1 MNIEITRTTN
11 PRQKPEMKGIRFGT
25 YFSDH
30 MFLMNYTEGKG
41 WYNPR
46 IVPYGTIELEPS
58 AMVFHYAQ
66 EIFEGM
72 KAYRTEKGNI
82 QLFRPMDN
90 IERFNNSGVKL
101 CIPHIPE
108 EDFLQALKT
117 LVEVDKDWVPSEPD
131 TSLYIRPFAIALD
144 AQLGVH
150 VAKNYLFCIITCP
163 VGAYYPEGLNP
174 VKIAVEAREVRAVRG
189 GTGFTKCGGNYAASL
204 HASHEAGKK
213 GFSQVLWL
221 DGVEQKYIEE
231 VGAMNVMFKIGGKIV
246 TPSLE
251 KGTVLPGVTRRTA
264 IAILRHWGYEVEERD
279 ISIDELVE
287 AADNGT
293 LEEAWGTGTAAVISP
308 IGDRHRRRHLP
319 HRRNLLPGQGA
330 CDRRLPDRRADPEA
344 VRHHHRHPVG
354 QGGGSLRLGRPRL
367 LSHSA
372 NKKLRT
378 KARSF
383 FVSVSVC
390 RWRRS
395 PGGSAGRGGSP
406 GRPRSEGRPS

>member
-1 MNIEITRTTN
+1 MDITITRTTN
-11 PRQKPEMKGIRFGT
+11 PRKKPEMKGIPFGT

-30 MFLMNYTEGKG
+30 MFMMNYTEGKG
-41 WYNPR
+41 WYDPR

-101 CIPHIPE
+101 CVPHIPE

-117 LVEVDKDWVPSEPD
+117 LVEVDKDWVPSEPN

-144 AQLGVH
+144 PQLGVH

-221 DGVEQKYIEE
+221 DGVEQKYRHERH
-231 VGAMNVMFKIGGKIV
+231 VQDQRQDHHPV
-246 TPSLE
+246 
-251 KGTVLPGVTRRTA
+251 PGEGHGPA
-264 IAILRHWGYEVEERD
+264 
-279 ISIDELVE
+279 
-287 AADNGT
+287 
-293 LEEAWGTGTAAVISP
+293 
-308 IGDRHRRRHLP
+308 RRHPP
-319 HRRNLLPGQGA
+319 HRPG
-330 CDRRLPDRRADPEA
+330 
-344 VRHHHRHPVG
+344 HPAP
-354 QGGGSLRLGRPRL
+354 LGL
-367 LSHSA
+367 
-372 NKKLRT
+372 
-378 KARSF
+378 
-383 FVSVSVC
+383 
-390 RWRRS
+390 
-395 PGGSAGRGGSP
+395 
-406 GRPRSEGRPS
+406 